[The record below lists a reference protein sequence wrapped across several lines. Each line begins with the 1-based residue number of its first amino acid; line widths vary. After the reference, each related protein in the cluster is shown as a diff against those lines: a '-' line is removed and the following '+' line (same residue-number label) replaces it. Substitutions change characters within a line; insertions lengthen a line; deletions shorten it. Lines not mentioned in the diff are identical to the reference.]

1 MENNISQYPELIKI
15 LTQIGNQVKKTYKQD
30 LKNANKI
37 ASGKLYNSIGF
48 SIKTTDTGIML
59 FFEAEKYWINI
70 EEGRR
75 VGGKM
80 PPVEVIKRWM
90 IIKNIQPRNG
100 SNNSTAYLISRS
112 ISKRGIKALPFLRN
126 IKVDLDNYIDD
137 IKSAITRD
145 LTIKIQTKLSNIK
158 GNKYIQF
165 KHK

>member
-1 MENNISQYPELIKI
+1 
-15 LTQIGNQVKKTYKQD
+15 
-30 LKNANKI
+30 
-37 ASGKLYNSIGF
+37 
-48 SIKTTDTGIML
+48 
-59 FFEAEKYWINI
+59 
-70 EEGRR
+70 
-75 VGGKM
+75 M

-100 SNNSTAYLISRS
+100 SVNSTAYLISRS

-137 IKSAITRD
+137 IKTAINKD
-145 LTIKIQTKLSNIK
+145 LTTKIQTKLSNIK